1 MLEDTRFP
9 QEVQRLA
16 TIERTRIEKIY
27 QSFFY
32 IKPNGEKELKDE
44 VTIDQLNL
52 VNEAIK
58 KITAIYK
65 ECTARQIALNAEK
78 DDHAQDVE
86 ETRQKILSLQKTL
99 NIELPKTLK
108 GLYGI

>member
-1 MLEDTRFP
+1 MLENEGFAN
-9 QEVQRLA
+9 EIHALA
-16 TIERTRIEKIY
+16 TQERLRIAKIY
-27 QSFFY
+27 DSFFF
-32 IKPNGEKELKDE
+32 IKANGEKELKPE
-44 VTIDQLNL
+44 ITIQQLNL
-52 VNEAIK
+52 VNETIK

-65 ECTARQIALNAEK
+65 QCAAQQIALNADK

-86 ETRQKILSLQKTL
+86 DTRQKILSLQKTL